1 MPVFKSTRF
10 HSAAF
15 VLSVAAISVGAQ
27 THFTFTS
34 ATGNNMTVIVRTAIN
49 PTVNGQP
56 LAPGDEIGV
65 FTPAGLCVGAR
76 VWDGVYNRS
85 IAVWGDNDMTPIV
98 DGAKGGET
106 LSYRIWDSSLAQE
119 VLATVTYDTLPPAT
133 ARGTYAVDGIAI
145 LASLIAPPL
154 PPAPVLVSP
163 VNGATGVSV
172 TPTLV
177 WDTSA
182 GATNYVLQVAT
193 DSSFVSL
200 IYNDTS
206 GSASTSRVVSSLA
219 NSTTYYWRVRAR
231 NATGSSAWSTVWS
244 FTTGPNS
251 FVVHYPSGPQKIA
264 RKPVTVYNLLGRRV
278 SRGGPVECRAM
289 TSGCYI
295 YKTGDQI
302 KKSASLR

>member
-1 MPVFKSTRF
+1 MRWNPVAG
-10 HSAAF
+10 AATYNLQVATDNAF
-15 VLSVAAISVGAQ
+15 AAIVYDNG
-27 THFTFTS
+27 TL
-34 ATGNNMTVIVRTAIN
+34 TGNSGTV
-49 PTVNGQP
+49 GP
-56 LAPGDEIGV
+56 LADTTTYFWRVNATNPSGTSGWSTV
-65 FTPAGLCVGAR
+65 WSFT
-76 VWDGVYNRS
+76 
-85 IAVWGDNDMTPIV
+85 T
-98 DGAKGGET
+98 
-106 LSYRIWDSSLAQE
+106 
-119 VLATVTYDTLPPAT
+119 ATPPA
-133 ARGTYAVDGIAI
+133 
-145 LASLIAPPL
+145 API
-154 PPAPVLVSP
+154 LVSP
-163 VNGATGVSV
+163 VNGATGVSI